1 MVEKTDDLFEK
12 HYFRERMFNDNALKV
27 NQK

>member
-12 HYFRERMFNDNALKV
+12 SLFMRERIMNDNAIKI
-27 NQK
+27 NQ